1 MTTLAAIGG
10 CFSSA
15 SDGASSKLWAVR
27 PGGQDKMTCEP
38 APLSTHSD
46 IYLHGASF
54 KLWAVRPSGQDKM
67 TCEHAPLSTHSD
79 IYLHGASFKL
89 WAVRPGGQDNLTCE
103 PAPLSTHSVIYLHGA
118 SFKLWAV
125 RPSGQDKMTCE
136 HAPLSTHSD
145 IYLHVYIQ
153 NIVGVTISILAPT
166 VTHVFKGQD
175 LYSAAVNIGRTELH
189 EFVLDQW
196 RLADLRDMGVGCL
209 PSNLASQIKVT
220 LAGKYSLQ
228 VESVVDIA
236 HPSYGQLLKLRQV
249 STENVDMTE
258 TKAQSWEPKSGR
270 VLQLSLCDGLQEIKG
285 MEYRPI
291 SKLNTP
297 LLPGCKVLVIGP
309 LDCRR
314 GVLLLQEHNL
324 QLLGGEVDSLLVPNA
339 LENILARKLNLEE
352 NEHPYIVGS
361 TSSSEPSLSR
371 ETVAVPTPIS
381 QGNRPVAQVAPLN
394 HNAEEDELILGAE
407 LDAIEQQLQM
417 EEDNLHDFDQDIE
430 LDNYLSRFERNV
442 PTHVKNLCGRQSI
455 VSAST
460 NTQKHKMVTTSQ
472 MGQTHNSN
480 RQFEVCSSD
489 YTRQNLMSTTS
500 QKGQS
505 SILNSMN
512 KNQKGAIKNVNP
524 SKSECFNTSNSKIS
538 NFQTQFLDDL
548 DDFDF
553 EEPSETNKTSHQN
566 STSLQD
572 KTFRSNLL
580 EEDDDLLLDISTQ
593 DLDVSFQSMPAG
605 SKVLRSYPTS
615 GSSKKTSSDQKS
627 LRQDSVNPLKTETQR
642 NKKQQINQSKI
653 TSFWNKLKEPPGKSK
668 PTNNL
673 SSGIFVTQSNSVKR
687 SPSSP
692 LKETCDTPKKC
703 GDASKTLPKSVFIK
717 TSSFVSESV
726 NKRLCTSSVPTWN
739 SCRDLQNH
747 TKQEVQSGSVKE
759 SNFKQ
764 GATSG
769 QDEAALNQ
777 KDLCIEDSSR
787 DDFPF
792 LVQPPLV
799 AKEPFVRLSDVLH
812 STSSLVGTFTVKA
825 FIVTLL
831 SHLKFKKEGW
841 HLLCKIDD
849 STAMLDVVISSDVLA
864 RLIGFSPAEV
874 RTMRVEM
881 AVNPLV
887 KERMRKAL
895 EATQKKLIELNCLMD
910 VTFSLDKETPVVSVI
925 HEHTQEHNE
934 ELANRVQLFKKSKE
948 MVE

>member
-1 MTTLAAIGG
+1 MFLRNG
-10 CFSSA
+10 
-15 SDGASSKLWAVR
+15 SKAVYN
-27 PGGQDKMTCEP
+27 
-38 APLSTHSD
+38 ST
-46 IYLHGASF
+46 
-54 KLWAVRPSGQDKM
+54 
-67 TCEHAPLSTHSD
+67 
-79 IYLHGASFKL
+79 
-89 WAVRPGGQDNLTCE
+89 NL
-103 PAPLSTHSVIYLHGA
+103 
-118 SFKLWAV
+118 K
-125 RPSGQDKMTCE
+125 
-136 HAPLSTHSD
+136 
-145 IYLHVYIQ
+145 IQ
-153 NIVGVTISILAPT
+153 MV
-166 VTHVFKGQD
+166 
-175 LYSAAVNIGRTELH
+175 TELH

-209 PSNLASQIKVT
+209 PSNLTSQIKVT
-220 LAGKYSLQ
+220 LTGKYSLQ

-249 STENVDMTE
+249 STENVDVTE

-270 VLQLSLCDGLQEIKG
+270 VLQLSLCDGLQEIRG

-291 SKLNTP
+291 NKLNTP

-309 LDCRR
+309 VDCRR

-442 PTHVKNLCGRQSI
+442 PAQVKNLCGRNSI
-455 VSAST
+455 GSDST
-460 NTQKHKMVTTSQ
+460 NTQKQKMATTSQ

-480 RQFEVCSSD
+480 RQLEVCSSD
-489 YTRQNLMSTTS
+489 YTRQNSTSTTS
-500 QKGQS
+500 QKGKS
-505 SILNSMN
+505 SILNCMN
-512 KNQKGAIKNVNP
+512 KNQKVAIKNVNP
-524 SKSECFNTSNSKIS
+524 SKSECLNTYNSKIS
-538 NFQTQFLDDL
+538 NFQSQFLDDL

-553 EEPSETNKTSHQN
+553 EEPSENNKSSHQN

-572 KTFRSNLL
+572 KTFTSNLL

-593 DLDVSFQSMPAG
+593 DLDVSFQSVPSG
-605 SKVLRSYPTS
+605 SKALLCSNLTS
-615 GSSKKTSSDQKS
+615 GSSKKTSSDRKS
-627 LRQDSVNPLKTETQR
+627 LRQDSVNACKTETQR

-653 TSFWNKLKEPPGKSK
+653 TSFLSKLKEPPGKSK

-673 SSGIFVTQSNSVKR
+673 SGGIFVAQSNSVKR
-687 SPSSP
+687 PPPSP
-692 LKETCDTPKKC
+692 LKETCDIPMKC
-703 GDASKTLPKSVFIK
+703 GDASKNLPKSVFIK

-726 NKRLCTSSVPTWN
+726 NKKLCTSSVSTWN
-739 SCRDLQNH
+739 SCRGLQNY

-759 SNFKQ
+759 SNIKQ

-769 QDEAALNQ
+769 QDEASSNQ

-792 LVQPPLV
+792 LVQPPFV
-799 AKEPFVRLSDVLH
+799 AKEPFVRLSDVLR
-812 STSSLVGTFTVKA
+812 STSNLVGTFTVKA

-849 STAMLDVVISSDVLA
+849 STTMLDVVISSDVLA

-910 VTFSLDKETPVVSVI
+910 VTFSPDTETPVVSVI

-948 MVE
+948 MLE

>member
-1 MTTLAAIGG
+1 
-10 CFSSA
+10 
-15 SDGASSKLWAVR
+15 
-27 PGGQDKMTCEP
+27 
-38 APLSTHSD
+38 
-46 IYLHGASF
+46 
-54 KLWAVRPSGQDKM
+54 
-67 TCEHAPLSTHSD
+67 
-79 IYLHGASFKL
+79 
-89 WAVRPGGQDNLTCE
+89 
-103 PAPLSTHSVIYLHGA
+103 
-118 SFKLWAV
+118 
-125 RPSGQDKMTCE
+125 
-136 HAPLSTHSD
+136 
-145 IYLHVYIQ
+145 
-153 NIVGVTISILAPT
+153 
-166 VTHVFKGQD
+166 
-175 LYSAAVNIGRTELH
+175 
-189 EFVLDQW
+189 
-196 RLADLRDMGVGCL
+196 MGVGCL

-220 LAGKYSLQ
+220 LTGKYSLQ

-249 STENVDMTE
+249 STENVDVTE

-270 VLQLSLCDGLQEIKG
+270 VLQLSLCDGLQEIRG

-291 SKLNTP
+291 NKLNTP

-352 NEHPYIVGS
+352 NEHPYVVGS

-371 ETVAVPTPIS
+371 ETVAAPTPIS

-442 PTHVKNLCGRQSI
+442 PAQVKNLCGHNSI
-455 VSAST
+455 VSDST
-460 NTQKHKMVTTSQ
+460 NTQKHKMATTSQ

-489 YTRQNLMSTTS
+489 YTRQNSTSTTS
-500 QKGQS
+500 RKGKS
-505 SILNSMN
+505 SILNGMN
-512 KNQKGAIKNVNP
+512 KNQKTAIKNVNP
-524 SKSECFNTSNSKIS
+524 SKSECLNASNSKIS
-538 NFQTQFLDDL
+538 NFQAQFLDDL

-553 EEPSETNKTSHQN
+553 EEPSENNKSSHQN

-572 KTFRSNLL
+572 KTFTSNLL

-593 DLDVSFQSMPAG
+593 DLDVSFQSVPSG
-605 SKVLRSYPTS
+605 SKVLCSNLTS
-615 GSSKKTSSDQKS
+615 GSSKKTSSDRKS
-627 LRQDSVNPLKTETQR
+627 LRQDSVNACKTETQR

-653 TSFWNKLKEPPGKSK
+653 TSFWSKLKEPPGKSK

-673 SSGIFVTQSNSVKR
+673 SSGIFVAQSNSVKR
-687 SPSSP
+687 PPPSPV
-692 LKETCDTPKKC
+692 KETCDIPMKC

-717 TSSFVSESV
+717 TSSFVSESA
-726 NKRLCTSSVPTWN
+726 NKKLCTSSVPTWN
-739 SCRDLQNH
+739 SCRGLQNY
-747 TKQEVQSGSVKE
+747 TKPEVQSGSVKD
-759 SNFKQ
+759 SNIKQ

-769 QDEAALNQ
+769 QDEASSDQN
-777 KDLCIEDSSR
+777 DLCIEDSSI

-799 AKEPFVRLSDVLH
+799 AKEPFVRLSYVLR
-812 STSSLVGTFTVKA
+812 STSNPVGTFTVKA

-849 STAMLDVVISSDVLA
+849 STAMLDVVISSDLANALFVLSSTAEIEVRISVLA

-910 VTFSLDKETPVVSVI
+910 VTFSPDRETPVVSVI

-948 MVE
+948 MLE